1 MPPAPLSRPYRSVVL
16 ILAASYALLVIAVGF
31 AGRRM
36 IDEIRDVE
44 SQAKDLYEHP
54 FRANAACH
62 EARLAASLIRSE
74 LLFVQMERVPTGLH
88 LQLNVEEL
96 DHQFEANLD
105 LVEQFYLGDLQ
116 QVRETRTLAG
126 RWRERRIALMRL
138 LDAGQYE
145 DARLLTLAEIAPLH
159 DAVMRRLDAISD
171 FTAQKGAFFAEEAR
185 RKAADSVQRMW
196 SLLALLVV
204 GALMGAFGVTLVV
217 VGQLKRRDRE
227 LARERERIRLL
238 ADNVPGLATVL
249 LDAQGRIESWNEG
262 ARRLHGYEAAEIIG
276 QSVDRLYTAE
286 QRAAGKTAHLLALA
300 LANGFHEDFD
310 WRVRKDGSRLYAD
323 VIVCPLRDEAGALRG
338 YIKITRDIS
347 ERHRLEQDLIA
358 ARDHAEAANRAK
370 SGFLANMSHEVRT
383 PLNAIIGLT
392 QLVLDSPLNTEQRDF
407 LGKVQRSSRA
417 LLGVLNDLL
426 DYSKIE
432 AGHLEFEVIDMSVEE
447 VLRQSADLFMASIE
461 HKGLD
466 IVVEVDPALPQR
478 VRGDPLRLGQVLN
491 NLVGNAVKFTDHGE
505 IRLAVDLVEPQPA
518 DGSVELS
525 FTVADTGIGIA
536 QASVDHLFRA
546 FAQAD
551 ESVTRRFGGTGLGL
565 AICRHLVSLMGGR
578 ISVDSQPG
586 QGSRFIFNA
595 RFEAAPQNGAA
606 EADKGLPE
614 HLRVL
619 VVDDHDSS
627 RQLLQRHLDAWQCDV
642 TCVDNADAGLAELRA
657 AHLRPF
663 DLVLIDWLMPGT
675 DGLTMARAIDAEV
688 ADGRV
693 DHAPRVIMVTAHAR
707 EKLMSAAGTTRVDAV
722 LIKPVV
728 RSTLLDAV
736 NRALAVR
743 PGGGIQ
749 PGAAAAPQPE
759 PDDRPA
765 PPSNAWRLAA
775 ADIAGKHI
783 LLVEDNELSQAVARE
798 FMQRAG
804 LRVSCAGNGGEAMLA
819 VEHERFDAVLM
830 DLHMPDMDGFEA
842 TRRIRALP
850 GNQAL
855 PIIALTA
862 AALQQDR
869 ASAQAAGMNA
879 HLAKP
884 IDPETLIELLI
895 QWLVPREPRSALPG
909 STDTPATPASAPAP
923 RAADPARM
931 APIAGKVRL
940 DRAGALA
947 RMGGDAKVL
956 ARLLKRFGESHVDTA
971 RLVGEALDAGDNNAA
986 IELLHRLAGAAASL
1000 GLSDLGRVA
1009 SRFEVKLRAP
1019 AEARAVDLPI
1029 DTSAAP
1035 GDDAA
1040 ELRRQLTDH
1049 IELAQGLIAAE
1060 LQDHPARQT
1069 RLVLRANGELQDAAD
1084 AAAAALARHD
1094 VTRQADAAL
1103 ATADL
1108 ALGNGAVVGAP
1119 APDRSGGAVRPGATT
1134 VPVPV
1139 PVAAQPLSPSAPRHD
1154 LSSGQGAQAQAGH
1167 DSDVMQPNPVGR
1179 RHSAARR
1186 LVGTLEAL
1194 QPLLRERD
1202 LVPRELLEGLEMHTE
1217 AWAITLDPRAQAG
1230 LPGSVA
1236 DAAEVIDALGQLA
1249 EQLDAYDYPQAE
1261 QALHRALGHMRKLH
1275 V

>member
-16 ILAASYALLVIAVGF
+16 ILAASYALLVIAVGL

-44 SQAKDLYEHP
+44 AQARELYEHP

-88 LQLNVEEL
+88 LQLNVDEL
-96 DHQFEANLD
+96 DHQLDANLD

-116 QVRETRTLAG
+116 QVREARTLAG

-138 LDAGQYE
+138 LDAGLYE
-145 DARLLTLAEIAPLH
+145 EARVLTLVEIAPLH

-171 FTAQKGAFFAEEAR
+171 FTGQKGAFFAEEAR

-227 LARERERIRLL
+227 LAQERERIRLL
-238 ADNVPGLATVL
+238 GDTVPGLATVL
-249 LDAQGRIESWNEG
+249 LDATGRIESWNDG

-276 QSVDRLYTAE
+276 QPVDRLYTPE
-286 QRAAGKTAHLLALA
+286 QRAAGKTAHMLALA
-300 LANGFHEDFD
+300 QANGFHEDLD
-310 WRVRKDGSRLYAD
+310 WRVRKDGSRLFAD
-323 VIVCPLRDEAGALRG
+323 VIVCPLRDEAGALSG
-338 YIKITRDIS
+338 YVKITRDIS

-358 ARDHAEAANRAK
+358 ARDHADAANRAK

-392 QLVLDSPLNTEQRDF
+392 QLVLDSPLEPEQRDL

-432 AGHLEFEVIDMSVEE
+432 AGHLEFEVIDMNVEE
-447 VLRQSADLFMASIE
+447 VLHQSADLFMATIE
-461 HKGLD
+461 HKGLA
-466 IVVEVDPALPQR
+466 IVVEVDPTLPQR

-491 NLVGNAVKFTDHGE
+491 NLIGNAVKFTDHGE
-505 IRLAVDLVEPQPA
+505 IRLSVDLVAPQPA
-518 DGSVELS
+518 DGSVELRFS
-525 FTVADTGIGIA
+525 VNDTGIGIA
-536 QASVDHLFRA
+536 PGSVEHLFRA

-586 QGSRFIFNA
+586 QGSSFVFTA
-595 RFEAAPQNGAA
+595 RFGSCELAEGVDETTISPTPADAPAGAPRKA
-606 EADKGLPE
+606 EA
-614 HLRVL
+614 
-619 VVDDHDSS
+619 
-627 RQLLQRHLDAWQCDV
+627 
-642 TCVDNADAGLAELRA
+642 
-657 AHLRPF
+657 
-663 DLVLIDWLMPGT
+663 
-675 DGLTMARAIDAEV
+675 
-688 ADGRV
+688 
-693 DHAPRVIMVTAHAR
+693 
-707 EKLMSAAGTTRVDAV
+707 
-722 LIKPVV
+722 
-728 RSTLLDAV
+728 
-736 NRALAVR
+736 
-743 PGGGIQ
+743 
-749 PGAAAAPQPE
+749 
-759 PDDRPA
+759 
-765 PPSNAWRLAA
+765 PSKAWRLAA

-783 LLVEDNELSQAVARE
+783 LLVEDNELSQDVARE

-804 LRVSCAGNGGEAMLA
+804 LQVTCAGSGGEALLA

-869 ASAQAAGMNA
+869 ASAHAAGMNA

-884 IDPETLIELLI
+884 IDPESLIELLV
-895 QWLVPREPRSALPG
+895 QWLAPREPE
-909 STDTPATPASAPAP
+909 PAAP
-923 RAADPARM
+923 RRIDLPMAAPTRPAEPVRV
-931 APIAGKVRL
+931 AALADQVRL

-956 ARLLKRFGESHVDTA
+956 ARLLKRFIDSHVDTG
-971 RLVGEALDAGDNNAA
+971 RLVGQALDAGDTDHA

-1009 SRFEVKLRAP
+1009 SRFEVSLHAPEAGDAVALRIDSGAP
-1019 AEARAVDLPI
+1019 
-1029 DTSAAP
+1029 P
-1035 GDDAA
+1035 GDDIAA
-1040 ELRRQLTDH
+1040 LRLQLAEH
-1049 IELAQGLIAAE
+1049 IELARALIEAE
-1060 LQDHPARQT
+1060 LRSNPPRQP

-1084 AAAAALARHD
+1084 AAAAALLRRDAD
-1094 VTRQADAAL
+1094 QTQASAQSPASVALSNGAAV
-1103 ATADL
+1103 DL
-1108 ALGNGAVVGAP
+1108 PSPTVHNGAVAPAGAAASAAAGAP
-1119 APDRSGGAVRPGATT
+1119 AHEQGRPVDSSNGTRRPASSDDDVKLADPSDHRRS
-1134 VPVPV
+1134 
-1139 PVAAQPLSPSAPRHD
+1139 S
-1154 LSSGQGAQAQAGH
+1154 
-1167 DSDVMQPNPVGR
+1167 
-1179 RHSAARR
+1179 ARR
-1186 LVGTLEAL
+1186 LIAILEAL

-1202 LVPRELLEGLEMHTE
+1202 LVPRELLDGLETHTE
-1217 AWAITLDPRAQAG
+1217 SWAITLDPRAGAG

-1236 DAAEVIDALGQLA
+1236 DASEVIDTLGQLA
-1249 EQLDAYDYPQAE
+1249 EQLDAYDYPRAE
-1261 QALHRALGHMRKLH
+1261 QALHQALGHMRKLH
-1275 V
+1275 A

>member
-16 ILAASYALLVIAVGF
+16 ILAASYALLVIAVAF

-44 SQAKDLYEHP
+44 AQARELYEHP

-88 LQLNVEEL
+88 LQLNVDEL
-96 DHQFEANLD
+96 DHQLEANLD

-116 QVRETRTLAG
+116 QVREARTLAG
-126 RWRERRIALMRL
+126 RWRERRIALMRM

-145 DARLLTLAEIAPLH
+145 EARQLTLAEIAPLH

-171 FTAQKGAFFAEEAR
+171 FTGQKGAFFAEEAR
-185 RKAADSVQRMW
+185 RKAADSVRRMW

-217 VGQLKRRDRE
+217 VGQLKKRDRE
-227 LARERERIRLL
+227 LAHERERIRLL

-249 LDAQGRIESWNEG
+249 LDANGRVESWNEG

-276 QSVDRLYTAE
+276 QPVDRLYTPE
-286 QRAAGKTAHLLALA
+286 QRASGKTVQLLAQA
-300 LANGFHEDFD
+300 QANGFHEDLD
-310 WRVRKDGSRLYAD
+310 WRVRKDGSRLFAD
-323 VIVCPLRDEAGALRG
+323 VILCPLRDEAGALVG

-392 QLVLDSPLNTEQRDF
+392 QLVLDSPLDPEQRDF

-432 AGHLEFEVIDMSVEE
+432 AGHLDFEVIDMSVEE
-447 VLRQSADLFMASIE
+447 VLRQSADLFMASVE
-461 HKGLD
+461 HKGLA

-505 IRLAVDLVEPQPA
+505 IRLSVDMADPQPA

-525 FTVADTGIGIA
+525 FSVADTGIGIA
-536 QASVDHLFRA
+536 PDSVEHLFRA

-595 RFEAAPQNGAA
+595 RFAASSGA
-606 EADKGLPE
+606 
-614 HLRVL
+614 
-619 VVDDHDSS
+619 
-627 RQLLQRHLDAWQCDV
+627 
-642 TCVDNADAGLAELRA
+642 
-657 AHLRPF
+657 
-663 DLVLIDWLMPGT
+663 DLVD
-675 DGLTMARAIDAEV
+675 
-688 ADGRV
+688 
-693 DHAPRVIMVTAHAR
+693 
-707 EKLMSAAGTTRVDAV
+707 AAGTGATPAGAPAEAAGQQQLPSQAWR
-722 LIKPVV
+722 
-728 RSTLLDAV
+728 
-736 NRALAVR
+736 
-743 PGGGIQ
+743 
-749 PGAAAAPQPE
+749 AAATA
-759 PDDRPA
+759 
-765 PPSNAWRLAA
+765 
-775 ADIAGKHI
+775 IAGKHI

-804 LRVSCAGNGGEAMLA
+804 LQVSCANSGGEAMLA
-819 VEHERFDAVLM
+819 IEHERFDAVLM

-869 ASAQAAGMNA
+869 ASAHAAGMSA

-884 IDPETLIELLI
+884 IDPQTLIDLLV
-895 QWLVPREPRSALPG
+895 QWLAPR
-909 STDTPATPASAPAP
+909 DSAPVVHRQIDP
-923 RAADPARM
+923 MPPAAQRPVEPAR
-931 APIAGKVRL
+931 AKAHKGTVRL
-940 DRAGALA
+940 DRAGALE
-947 RMGGDAKVL
+947 RMGGDARVL
-956 ARLLKRFGESHVDTA
+956 SRLLDRFIDSHADTG
-971 RLVGEALDAGDNNAA
+971 RRVGEALDIGDTGTA
-986 IELLHRLAGAAASL
+986 IELLHRLAGAAVSL
-1000 GLSDLGRVA
+1000 GLSDLGEVA
-1009 SRFEVKLRAP
+1009 SRFEVSLRAP
-1019 AEARAVDLPI
+1019 EAADSVDLHI
-1029 DTSAAP
+1029 DGTGFTADATS
-1035 GDDAA
+1035 
-1040 ELRRQLTDH
+1040 ELRHQLAEH
-1049 IELAQGLIAAE
+1049 IELARGLIGAE
-1060 LQDHPARQT
+1060 LRSNPPRQP
-1069 RLVLRANGELQDAAD
+1069 RLVLRANGELQEAAD
-1084 AAAAALARHD
+1084 AAAALLRRDAELAE
-1094 VTRQADAAL
+1094 
-1103 ATADL
+1103 
-1108 ALGNGAVVGAP
+1108 VGAQLPARVAMASGAAVTVARTSAWSRAAMTSATPSVSPARP
-1119 APDRSGGAVRPGATT
+1119 APEDAPRPTLRQIDNGSG
-1134 VPVPV
+1134 
-1139 PVAAQPLSPSAPRHD
+1139 VAAQADRDRDDDMMLPSPARH
-1154 LSSGQGAQAQAGH
+1154 
-1167 DSDVMQPNPVGR
+1167 

-1202 LVPRELLEGLEMHTE
+1202 LVPRELLEGLELHTE
-1217 AWAITLDPRAQAG
+1217 AWAITLDPRADAG

-1236 DAAEVIDALGQLA
+1236 DAAEVIDALGRLA
-1249 EQLDAYDYPQAE
+1249 EQLDAYDYPKAE
-1261 QALHRALGHMRKLH
+1261 RALHQALGHMRTLH
-1275 V
+1275 A